1 MSTAQQHPI
10 TLVWKRRRFVIT
22 VCFGALVLASG
33 VAMIL
38 PQTFVSTSSFVID
51 QGSQATLSGGL
62 VSIANQLGI
71 GAASGGG
78 SNPQFLARLAETRTV
93 LEKIALSTF
102 EADHGSQLLLEIL
115 RANGDTSLDSLEMAL
130 DILRKRISGS
140 VDARTGLVSIRVE
153 GRTAREAFMVDS
165 AIIAEIIVFNNETR
179 QTRSRFQRV
188 FAEQRIEEVTD
199 QFFVIEDSLRR
210 FLEQNRSYENS
221 PGLAF
226 EAARLGRRVNLLQDV
241 LTALSREAEL
251 SRIQERGD
259 IPAITIVDSPS
270 TPARR
275 ASPRRTRLVVLTTFF
290 AGIIAIAYILW
301 LEPALR
307 RLRGDLAA
315 TLVRPGGA
323 TDPH

>member
-1 MSTAQQHPI
+1 
-10 TLVWKRRRFVIT
+10 
-22 VCFGALVLASG
+22 
-33 VAMIL
+33 
-38 PQTFVSTSSFVID
+38 
-51 QGSQATLSGGL
+51 
-62 VSIANQLGI
+62 
-71 GAASGGG
+71 
-78 SNPQFLARLAETRTV
+78 
-93 LEKIALSTF
+93 
-102 EADHGSQLLLEIL
+102 
-115 RANGDTSLDSLEMAL
+115 
-130 DILRKRISGS
+130 
-140 VDARTGLVSIRVE
+140 
-153 GRTAREAFMVDS
+153 MVDS

-188 FAEQRIEEVTD
+188 FAEQRIEELTD

-241 LTALSREAEL
+241 LTALSREAGL

-315 TLVRPGGA
+315 TLVSPGGA
-323 TDPH
+323 TDLH